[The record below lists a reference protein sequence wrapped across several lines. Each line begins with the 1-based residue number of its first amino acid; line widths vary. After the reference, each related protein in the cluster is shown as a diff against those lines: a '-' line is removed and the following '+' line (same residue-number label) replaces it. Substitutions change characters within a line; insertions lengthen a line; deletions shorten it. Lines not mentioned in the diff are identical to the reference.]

1 MPVLPPD
8 LPAAFL
14 PAAAPASPSPLSSPA
29 AALKH
34 YFGYDSFRPGQQEI
48 VEAVLQNQDLLVIMP
63 TGGGKSLCYQLP
75 ALLKP
80 GLTIVVSPL
89 IALMQDQVEA
99 LQDNGIGATFLNST
113 IGGAEVRQRSD
124 QILAGKIKLLYV
136 APERM
141 MSESFFYFMDRVAEE
156 IGISTL
162 AIDEAHCV
170 SEWGHDFRPEYR
182 QLRQIRQ
189 RYSTVPVIALTATAT
204 TRVRQDIM
212 QQLALKQ
219 PFVHVASFNRPN
231 LHYEV
236 RPKPKQAY
244 QELVRYVQ
252 KTPGSGIIYCLSRK
266 KVEDLTQRLQA
277 SGVQALPYHAG
288 LSDSVR
294 QVNQT
299 RFIRDDVRVM
309 VATVAFGMGIN
320 KPDVRFVVHY
330 DLPRNLEG
338 YYQESG
344 RAGRDGEPAR
354 CLLLFSYGDIG
365 TINFLIDQKI
375 HPTTGEPL
383 EQEQQIARQQ
393 LRQVIDY
400 AEGIECRRK
409 IQIGY
414 FGERFDGNC
423 ANCDNCLSPRLL
435 QDWTIEAQKFLSC
448 IARVQERF
456 GLGYIVDVLRGSK
469 DKRILAN
476 RHDQISTYNIGR
488 DHSAEDW
495 RTLGRSMLHQGLLD
509 ETSDGYS
516 VLKLNALSW
525 EVLRKQRQVEIALPN
540 RPTVTAEAPSTG
552 KANAEML
559 FEQLR
564 KLRKQLADEQSV
576 PPYVVFADSS
586 LRVMAQVQ
594 PQTLAAFS
602 QISGV
607 GSHKLARY
615 GPKFVEAISKFCRT
629 TG

>member
-1 MPVLPPD
+1 MI
-8 LPAAFL
+8 
-14 PAAAPASPSPLSSPA
+14 SQLSSPA
-29 AALKH
+29 QALKH
-34 YFGYDSFRPGQQEI
+34 YFGYDSFRPGQQAI

-75 ALLKP
+75 ALLKS

-113 IGGAEVRQRSD
+113 LSGAEVRQRTD
-124 QILAGKIKLLYV
+124 QILNGKIKLLYV

-141 MSESFFYFMDRVAEE
+141 MSESFLYLMDRVAEE

-189 RYSTVPVIALTATAT
+189 RYSTVPVLALTATAT

-219 PFVHVASFNRPN
+219 PLIHVASFNRPN
-231 LHYEV
+231 LYYEV
-236 RPKPKQAY
+236 RPKPKQAQ
-244 QELVRYVQ
+244 QELVHYVRQ
-252 KTPGSGIIYCLSRK
+252 QPGAGIIYCLSRK
-266 KVEDLTQRLQA
+266 KVEELTQRLQA
-277 SGVQALPYHAG
+277 AGIQALPYHAG
-288 LSDSVR
+288 LDDRVR

-309 VATVAFGMGIN
+309 VATIAFGMGIN

-344 RAGRDGEPAR
+344 RAGRDGEPAN

-365 TINFLIDQKI
+365 TINFLIDQKV

-448 IARVQERF
+448 VARVQERF

-476 RHDQISTYNIGR
+476 RHDQLSTYNIGR

-495 RTLGRSMLHQGLLD
+495 RTLGRSMLHQGLID
-509 ETSDGYS
+509 ETTDGYS

-525 EVLRKQRQVEIALPN
+525 EVLRKQRKVEIALSH
-540 RPTVTAEAPSTG
+540 RPAAAPEVQSTS

-586 LRVMAQVQ
+586 LRLMAQIQ
-594 PQTLAAFS
+594 PQSLEAFS

-615 GPKFVEAISKFCRT
+615 GPKFVEAINQFCQT

>member
-1 MPVLPPD
+1 MI
-8 LPAAFL
+8 
-14 PAAAPASPSPLSSPA
+14 SQLSSPA

-89 IALMQDQVEA
+89 IALMQDQVQA

-113 IGGAEVRQRSD
+113 INGAEVRQRTD
-124 QILAGKIKLLYV
+124 KILDGKIKLLYV

-141 MSESFFYFMDRVAEE
+141 MSESFIYFMDRVAEE

-170 SEWGHDFRPEYR
+170 SDWGHDFRPEYR

-189 RYSTVPVIALTATAT
+189 RYSTVPVTALTATAT

-212 QQLALKQ
+212 DQLALKQ
-219 PFVHVASFNRPN
+219 PLIHVASFNRPN

-236 RPKPKQAY
+236 RPKPKQAA
-244 QELVRYVQ
+244 QELVRYVKQ
-252 KTPGSGIIYCLSRK
+252 QPGSGIIYCLSRK
-266 KVEDLTQRLQA
+266 KVEDLTQRLQTA
-277 SGVQALPYHAG
+277 GVDALPYHAG
-288 LSDSVR
+288 LSDPVR

-309 VATVAFGMGIN
+309 VATIAFGMGIN

-344 RAGRDGEPAR
+344 RAGRDGEPAN

-375 HPTTGEPL
+375 HPVTGEPL

-435 QDWTIEAQKFLSC
+435 QDWTVEAQKFLSC
-448 IARVQERF
+448 VARVQERF
-456 GLGYIVDVLRGSK
+456 GLSYIVDVLRGSK

-495 RTLGRSMLHQGLLD
+495 RTLGRSMLHQGLID
-509 ETSDGYS
+509 ETNDGYS

-525 EVLRKQRQVEIALPN
+525 EVLRKQRPVEIALPN
-540 RPTVTAEAPSTG
+540 RPKATSEVQSIG

-564 KLRKQLADEQSV
+564 RLRKQLADEQSV

-586 LRVMAQVQ
+586 LRVMAQIQ
-594 PQTLAAFS
+594 PQSLDAFS

-615 GPKFVEAISKFCRT
+615 GSKFVEAICKFCRAAD
-629 TG
+629 

>member
-1 MPVLPPD
+1 M
-8 LPAAFL
+8 
-14 PAAAPASPSPLSSPA
+14 ASSASISQLSSPA
-29 AALKH
+29 QALKH
-34 YFGYDSFRPGQQEI
+34 YFGYDSFRPGQEAI

-89 IALMQDQVEA
+89 IALMQDQVES

-113 IGGAEVRQRSD
+113 ISGAEVRQRTD
-124 QILAGKIKLLYV
+124 RILDGKIKLLYV

-141 MSESFFYFMDRVAEE
+141 MSESFLYFMDRVAEE

-189 RYSTVPVIALTATAT
+189 RYSTVPVLALTATAT

-219 PFVHVASFNRPN
+219 PLIHVASFNRPN

-236 RPKPKQAY
+236 RPKPKQAH
-244 QELVRYVQ
+244 QELVRYVKQ
-252 KTPGSGIIYCLSRK
+252 TPGSGIIYCLSRK
-266 KVEDLTQRLQA
+266 KVEDLTQRLQEA
-277 SGVQALPYHAG
+277 GVEALPYHAG
-288 LSDSVR
+288 LDDRVR

-309 VATVAFGMGIN
+309 VATIAFGMGIN
-320 KPDVRFVVHY
+320 KPDVRFVVHF

-344 RAGRDGEPAR
+344 RAGRDGEPAN

-365 TINFLIDQKI
+365 TINFLIDQKV

-435 QDWTIEAQKFLSC
+435 QDWSIEAQKFLSC
-448 IARVQERF
+448 VARVQERF
-456 GLGYIVDVLRGSK
+456 GLAYIVDVLRGSK

-488 DHSAEDW
+488 DHSANDW

-509 ETSDGYS
+509 ETNDGYS

-525 EVLRKQRQVEIALPN
+525 EVLRRQRKVEIALLN
-540 RPTVTAEAPSTG
+540 RPVATPDVQSTG
-552 KANAEML
+552 KANAELL

-564 KLRKQLADEQSV
+564 RLRKQLADEQSV

-594 PQTLAAFS
+594 PQSLEAFS

-615 GPKFVEAISKFCRT
+615 GPKFVEAISKFCQAA
-629 TG
+629 G

>member
-1 MPVLPPD
+1 MI
-8 LPAAFL
+8 
-14 PAAAPASPSPLSSPA
+14 SQLSSPA
-29 AALKH
+29 QALKH
-34 YFGYDSFRPGQQEI
+34 YFGYDSFRPGQQAI

-75 ALLKP
+75 ALLKS

-113 IGGAEVRQRSD
+113 ISGAEVRQRTN
-124 QILAGKIKLLYV
+124 QILDGKIKLLYV

-141 MSESFFYFMDRVAEE
+141 MSESFLYLMDRVAEE

-189 RYSTVPVIALTATAT
+189 RYSTVPVLALTATAT

-219 PFVHVASFNRPN
+219 PLIHVASFNRPN
-231 LHYEV
+231 LYYEV
-236 RPKPKQAY
+236 RPKPKQAQ
-244 QELVRYVQ
+244 QELVRYVRQ
-252 KTPGSGIIYCLSRK
+252 QPGAGIIYCLSRK
-266 KVEDLTQRLQA
+266 KVEDLTQHLQA
-277 SGVQALPYHAG
+277 AGIQALPYHAG
-288 LSDSVR
+288 LDDRVR

-309 VATVAFGMGIN
+309 VATIAFGMGIN

-344 RAGRDGEPAR
+344 RAGRDGEPAN

-365 TINFLIDQKI
+365 TINFLIDQKV

-414 FGERFDGNC
+414 FGERVDGNC

-448 IARVQERF
+448 VARVQERF

-476 RHDQISTYNIGR
+476 RHDQLSTYNIGR

-495 RTLGRSMLHQGLLD
+495 RTLGRSMLHQGLID
-509 ETSDGYS
+509 ETTDGYS
-516 VLKLNALSW
+516 VLKLNVLSW
-525 EVLRKQRQVEIALPN
+525 EVLRKQRKVEIALSH
-540 RPTVTAEAPSTG
+540 RPAAAPESQSAG

-576 PPYVVFADSS
+576 APYVVFADSS
-586 LRVMAQVQ
+586 LRLMAQIQ
-594 PQTLAAFS
+594 PQSLEAFS

-615 GPKFVEAISKFCRT
+615 GPKFVEVISKFCQT